1 MMTLESIIKTTVRD
15 LPKVKAMAD
24 KEDTIKV
31 VDKTD
36 TDNMSEQE
44 NLEALDDATLKD
56 LGKQTGKAV
65 VAALHQM
72 GDEISD
78 VRLVIQGKYDNSFA
92 VKVTYKN
99 NEIDVFDFSV
109 DNGKLVHHDHSGNYE
124 LTNVTVKPSGGVII
138 NAVEA
143 ARNMVNKFKM
153 PLNEAPPGMFYIRV
167 DLRDARKALEIL
179 DDLYRKQF
187 QTSGSDLYYFGDEQT
202 AFDALQDL
210 EAQNVAVSDTNVE
223 ENMKEATSEYDTGDL
238 DVGHVDDEPD
248 MLKGTVYELI
258 HYGVK
263 LYKLLHHYDKVPG
276 EVDFP
281 HWWQAKVVKAHDY
294 IQKAAHYLEYE
305 AHEEEIEKVIGA
317 LEEST
322 HLADGPRWDTST
334 LEDINVLPALRFAS
348 DVYNYVQNG
357 RRIDTHPYGASDQD
371 LIDTLQS
378 VIKSLENA
386 ERTLQMHITFED
398 EDLAEGAESNIVD
411 EFHSK
416 EDGIIIRVRE
426 LDTRNFKIVVGTAT
440 KYGAFH
446 TILDEIHI
454 AGINSEKNVKVMFE
468 YLKKTSNSIKK

>member
-1 MMTLESIIKTTVRD
+1 MTLESIIKTTIRD

-24 KEDTIKV
+24 KEDTIKI

-36 TDNMSEQE
+36 ADNMSEQE

-78 VRLVIQGKYDNSFA
+78 VRLVVQGKYDNSFA

-99 NEIDVFDFSV
+99 NEIDVFDFIV
-109 DNGKLVHHDHSGNYE
+109 DNGKLIHQDHSGNYD

-153 PLNEAPPGMFYIRV
+153 PLEGVKENI
-167 DLRDARKALEIL
+167 
-179 DDLYRKQF
+179 
-187 QTSGSDLYYFGDEQT
+187 SD
-202 AFDALQDL
+202 
-210 EAQNVAVSDTNVE
+210 
-223 ENMKEATSEYDTGDL
+223 EYDTGDL
-238 DVGHVDDEPD
+238 DVGHQDDEPD

-348 DVYNYVQNG
+348 EVYNYVQNG

-378 VIKSLENA
+378 VIKSLQKA

-398 EDLAEGAESNIVD
+398 EDV
-411 EFHSK
+411 
-416 EDGIIIRVRE
+416 
-426 LDTRNFKIVVGTAT
+426 
-440 KYGAFH
+440 
-446 TILDEIHI
+446 
-454 AGINSEKNVKVMFE
+454 
-468 YLKKTSNSIKK
+468 

>member
-1 MMTLESIIKTTVRD
+1 MTLESIIKTTVRD

-210 EAQNVAVSDTNVE
+210 EAQNVVVSDTNVE
-223 ENMKEATSEYDTGDL
+223 ETMKEATSEYDTGDL
-238 DVGHVDDEPD
+238 DVGHQDDEPD

>member
-1 MMTLESIIKTTVRD
+1 MTLESIIKTTIRD

-36 TDNMSEQE
+36 TGNMSEQE
-44 NLEALDDATLKD
+44 NLEALDVATLKD

-99 NEIDVFDFSV
+99 NEIDVFDFIV
-109 DNGKLVHHDHSGNYE
+109 DNGKLVHHDHSGNYD

-153 PLNEAPPGMFYIRV
+153 PLEG
-167 DLRDARKALEIL
+167 
-179 DDLYRKQF
+179 
-187 QTSGSDLYYFGDEQT
+187 
-202 AFDALQDL
+202 
-210 EAQNVAVSDTNVE
+210 VE
-223 ENMKEATSEYDTGDL
+223 ENISDEHDTGDL

-248 MLKGTVYELI
+248 MLKGTVHEI
-258 HYGVK
+258 VHYAVK

-305 AHEEEIEKVIGA
+305 AHEEEIEKVVGA

-322 HLADGPRWDTST
+322 HLADGPRWDTNT
-334 LEDINVLPALRFAS
+334 LEDIKVLPALRFAS
-348 DVYNYVQNG
+348 EVYNYVQNG

-378 VIKSLENA
+378 VIKSLQNA
-386 ERTLQMHITFED
+386 ESTLQMHITYED
-398 EDLAEGAESNIVD
+398 EDLAEGAESNVVD

-416 EDGIIIRVRE
+416 EDNIIIRLRK
-426 LDTRNFKIVVGTAT
+426 LDTQNFKVAVVIAT

-446 TILDEIHI
+446 SILDEIDF
-454 AGINSEKNVKVMFE
+454 AGINSEKNAKVMFE

>member
-1 MMTLESIIKTTVRD
+1 MTLESIIKTTVRD

-210 EAQNVAVSDTNVE
+210 EAQNVVVSDTNVE

-305 AHEEEIEKVIGA
+305 AHEEEIENVIGA

-348 DVYNYVQNG
+348 EVYNYVQNG

-398 EDLAEGAESNIVD
+398 EDV
-411 EFHSK
+411 
-416 EDGIIIRVRE
+416 
-426 LDTRNFKIVVGTAT
+426 
-440 KYGAFH
+440 
-446 TILDEIHI
+446 
-454 AGINSEKNVKVMFE
+454 
-468 YLKKTSNSIKK
+468 

>member
-1 MMTLESIIKTTVRD
+1 MTLESIIKTTVRD

>member
-1 MMTLESIIKTTVRD
+1 MTLESIIKTTVRD

-210 EAQNVAVSDTNVE
+210 EAQNVVVSDTNVE

-348 DVYNYVQNG
+348 EVYNYLLNG
-357 RRIDTHPYGASDQD
+357 RRIDTHPYGATDQD
-371 LIDTLQS
+371 LVDVLQS

>member
-1 MMTLESIIKTTVRD
+1 MTLESIIKTTIRD

-78 VRLVIQGKYDNSFA
+78 VRLVVQGKYDNSFA

-99 NEIDVFDFSV
+99 NEIDVFDFIV
-109 DNGKLVHHDHSGNYE
+109 DNGKLIHQDHSGNYD

-210 EAQNVAVSDTNVE
+210 EAQNVVVSDTNVE
-223 ENMKEATSEYDTGDL
+223 ENMKEATSLYTILSKAPTKALEKWFEKNDTDELNISPVLGMQLLAVRKELTRRKKEGVKENISDEHDTGDL
-238 DVGHVDDEPD
+238 DVGHQDDEPD

-334 LEDINVLPALRFAS
+334 LEDIKVLPALRFAS
-348 DVYNYVQNG
+348 EVYNYVQNG
-357 RRIDTHPYGASDQD
+357 RRIDTHPYGATDQD
-371 LIDTLQS
+371 LVDVLQS
-378 VIKSLENA
+378 VIKSLQNA
-386 ERTLQMHITFED
+386 ESTLQMHITYED
-398 EDLAEGAESNIVD
+398 EDV
-411 EFHSK
+411 
-416 EDGIIIRVRE
+416 
-426 LDTRNFKIVVGTAT
+426 
-440 KYGAFH
+440 
-446 TILDEIHI
+446 
-454 AGINSEKNVKVMFE
+454 
-468 YLKKTSNSIKK
+468 